1 MTISVSVTNN
11 ERAGHTVYVDTHHR
25 EPGGSAHPRPVATH
39 AIEPGEAR
47 TFTLHAARVLVLRE
61 TPPIPVEGA

>member
-11 ERAGHTVYVDTHHR
+11 ERTGHTVYVDVHHR

-47 TFTLHAARVLVLRE
+47 TFTLHAARVLVPRE